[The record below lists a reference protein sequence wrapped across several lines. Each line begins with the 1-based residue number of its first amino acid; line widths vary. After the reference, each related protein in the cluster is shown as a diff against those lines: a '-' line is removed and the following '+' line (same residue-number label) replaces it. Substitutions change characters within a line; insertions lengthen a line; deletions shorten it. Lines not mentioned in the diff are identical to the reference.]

1 MTWSSFWLLV
11 GIVSWQLSKVSGSI
25 AMAPNIADIYVIA
38 EPVSKKRG
46 LPVHPWVANFT
57 TSWEL
62 NASSPTQGESIV
74 MNLLKAMINSV
85 LSRRMFLHFD
95 NVLLTILLKN

>member
-1 MTWSSFWLLV
+1 MVEKLMTWSSFWLLV

-46 LPVHPWVANFT
+46 LPVHPWVTNFT
-57 TSWEL
+57 SFREV
-62 NASSPTQGESIV
+62 NASTSTQGKPII
-74 MNLLKAMINSV
+74 MNLLKHIINSSHIIKV
-85 LSRRMFLHFD
+85 CEGVFI
-95 NVLLTILLKN
+95 T